1 MNKSKKRK
9 WINEF
14 LKDKYVIKANRDGFR
29 SRAAYKLLQIDEEF
43 GFLKKAKTILDIGSA
58 PGSWLQVVE
67 KRTNP
72 ENTKIVGID
81 LLPYKNLQRVNQVIG
96 DFCQSSS
103 QLILKKAFDERKID
117 LILSDMAPN
126 LSGIAVVD
134 SEKVSFLIR
143 EVIGFS
149 VKNINSK
156 GSLVIKIFET
166 GSIGNKFVADL
177 REYFKEVWI
186 RKPEAS
192 KNSSTERY
200 LIAKTLK

>member
-1 MNKSKKRK
+1 MKKSKKRK

-14 LKDKYVIKANRDGFR
+14 LKDKYVIEANRNGFR
-29 SRAAYKLLQIDEEF
+29 SRAAYKLLQMDEEF
-43 GFLKKAKTILDIGSA
+43 GFLKKAKTVLDIGSA
-58 PGSWLQVVE
+58 PGSWLQVIE

-81 LLPYKNLQRVNQVIG
+81 LLPYKNLRRVNQVIG
-96 DFCQSSS
+96 DFCQSST

-126 LSGIAVVD
+126 LSGVAVVD
-134 SEKVSFLIR
+134 SAKVSFLIGAVV
-143 EVIGFS
+143 EFS

-156 GSLVIKIFET
+156 GSLVIKILET
-166 GSIGNKFVADL
+166 GSTGNKFVTDL
-177 REYFKEVWI
+177 RKYFKEVWI

>member
-1 MNKSKKRK
+1 VNKSKKRK

>member
-1 MNKSKKRK
+1 MKKSKKRK

-14 LKDKYVIKANRDGFR
+14 LKDKYVIEANRNGFR
-29 SRAAYKLLQIDEEF
+29 SRAAYKLLQMDEEF
-43 GFLKKAKTILDIGSA
+43 GFLKKAKTVLDIGSA
-58 PGSWLQVVE
+58 PGSWLQVIE

-81 LLPYKNLQRVNQVIG
+81 LLPYKNLRSVNQVIG
-96 DFCQSSS
+96 DFCQSST
-103 QLILKKAFDERKID
+103 QLILKKAFDEKKID

-126 LSGIAVVD
+126 LSGVAVVD
-134 SEKVSFLIR
+134 STKVSFLIGSVV
-143 EVIGFS
+143 EFS
-149 VKNINSK
+149 VKNLNSK
-156 GSLVIKIFET
+156 GSLVIKILET
-166 GSIGNKFVADL
+166 GSTGNKFVTDL

>member
-1 MNKSKKRK
+1 MKKSKKRK

-14 LKDKYVIKANRDGFR
+14 LKDKYVIQANKNGFR
-29 SRAAYKLLQIDEEF
+29 SRAAYKLLQMDEEF
-43 GFLKKAKTILDIGSA
+43 GFLKKAKTVLDIGSA
-58 PGSWLQVVE
+58 PGSWLQVIE

-81 LLPYKNLQRVNQVIG
+81 LLPYKNLRSVNQVIG
-96 DFCQSSS
+96 DFCQSST

-126 LSGIAVVD
+126 LSGVAVVD
-134 SEKVSFLIR
+134 SAKVSYLIR
-143 EVIGFS
+143 AVVEFS

-156 GSLVIKIFET
+156 GSLVIKILET
-166 GSIGNKFVADL
+166 GSTGNKFVTDL
-177 REYFKEVWI
+177 RECFKEVWI

>member
-1 MNKSKKRK
+1 MKKSKKRK

-14 LKDKYVIKANRDGFR
+14 LKDKYVVEAHKDGFR

-43 GFLKKAKTILDIGSA
+43 GFLKKAKTVLDIGSA
-58 PGSWLQVVE
+58 PGSWLQVIE

-81 LLPYKNLQRVNQVIG
+81 LLPYKNLRRVNQIIG
-96 DFCQSSS
+96 DFCQSSN
-103 QLILKKAFDERKID
+103 QLILKKAFNEKKID

-134 SEKVSFLIR
+134 SANVSILIR
-143 EVIGFS
+143 GVIEFS
-149 VKNINSK
+149 LKNISSK
-156 GSLVIKIFET
+156 GSLVIKILET
-166 GSIGNKFVADL
+166 GSSGNKFVTNL
-177 REYFKEVWI
+177 REYYKEVWI

>member
-1 MNKSKKRK
+1 MKKSKKRK

-14 LKDKYVIKANRDGFR
+14 LKDRYVIEANRNGFR
-29 SRAAYKLLQIDEEF
+29 SRAAYKLLQMDEEF
-43 GFLKKAKTILDIGSA
+43 GFLKKAKTVLDIGSA
-58 PGSWLQVVE
+58 PGSWLQVIE

-81 LLPYKNLQRVNQVIG
+81 LLPYKNLRSVNQVIG
-96 DFCQSSS
+96 DFCQSST
-103 QLILKKAFDERKID
+103 QLILKKAFDEKKID

-126 LSGIAVVD
+126 LSGVAVVD
-134 SEKVSFLIR
+134 SAKVSFLIGAVF
-143 EVIGFS
+143 EFS
-149 VKNINSK
+149 IKNINSK
-156 GSLVIKIFET
+156 GSLVIKILET
-166 GSIGNKFVADL
+166 GSTGNKFVTDL
-177 REYFKEVWI
+177 RKYFKEVWI

>member
-1 MNKSKKRK
+1 MKKSKKRK

-14 LKDKYVIKANRDGFR
+14 LKDKYVIQANKNGFR
-29 SRAAYKLLQIDEEF
+29 SRAAYKLLQMDEEF
-43 GFLKKAKTILDIGSA
+43 GFLKKAKTVLDIGSA
-58 PGSWLQVVE
+58 PGSWLQVIE

-72 ENTKIVGID
+72 ETTKIVGID
-81 LLPYKNLQRVNQVIG
+81 LLPFKNLRRVNQVIG
-96 DFCQSSS
+96 DFCQSST
-103 QLILKKAFDERKID
+103 QLILKKAFDESKID

-126 LSGIAVVD
+126 LSGVAVVD
-134 SEKVSFLIR
+134 SAKVSFLIGAVV
-143 EVIGFS
+143 EFS

-156 GSLVIKIFET
+156 GSLVIKILET
-166 GSIGNKFVADL
+166 GSTGNKFVTDL

>member
-1 MNKSKKRK
+1 MKKSKKRK

-14 LKDKYVIKANRDGFR
+14 LKDKYVIQANKNGFR
-29 SRAAYKLLQIDEEF
+29 SRAAYKLLQMDEEF
-43 GFLKKAKTILDIGSA
+43 GFLKKAKTVLDIGSA
-58 PGSWLQVVE
+58 PGSWLQVIE

-81 LLPYKNLQRVNQVIG
+81 LLPYKKLRRVNQVIG
-96 DFCQSSS
+96 DFCQLST
-103 QLILKKAFDERKID
+103 QLSLKKAFDERKID

-126 LSGIAVVD
+126 LSGVAVVD
-134 SEKVSFLIR
+134 SAKISSLIGAVV
-143 EVIGFS
+143 EFS

-156 GSLVIKIFET
+156 GSLVIKILET
-166 GSIGNKFVADL
+166 GSTGNKFVTDL